1 MTIPPSDPAAPATP
15 DTVEAAVQ
23 RLHLGRNRRHIF
35 LCVGGR
41 CAPREQQEESWQFLK
56 RRLKELGLVDRD
68 GGLLRSKADCLRICT
83 SGPIALVYPDGT
95 WYRAATPR
103 NLERIIQQHLIGGE
117 PVEDLRIAEDRLTA
131 DD

>member
-1 MTIPPSDPAAPATP
+1 MTIPPSEPVAPVPP
-15 DTVEAAVQ
+15 DTVEAAVK

-68 GGLLRSKADCLRICT
+68 GGILRSRADCLRICT
-83 SGPIALVYPDGT
+83 GGPIALVYPDGT
-95 WYRAATPR
+95 WYRDATPR
-103 NLERIIQQHLIGGE
+103 NLERIIQEHLIGGA
-117 PVEDLRIAEDRLTA
+117 PVADLRIADEPLGR
-131 DD
+131 

>member
-1 MTIPPSDPAAPATP
+1 VTTPPSDPAGPIP

-23 RLHLGRNRRHIF
+23 RQHLGHNRRHIF
-35 LCVGGR
+35 LCVGGS

-68 GGLLRSKADCLRICT
+68 GGILRSKADCLRICT

-95 WYRAATPR
+95 WYREATPR
-103 NLERIIQQHLIGGE
+103 NLERIIQEHLIGGA
-117 PVEDLRIAEDRLTA
+117 PVADLRIATEPLGR
-131 DD
+131 